1 MLNDIQVMQ
10 NILDEF
16 LEFSKN
22 QKTEKVKEISLID
35 LYDFL
40 NRNSMNLHD
49 KLQWYLSLKNKERK
63 VYLRIN
69 NLSRALNN
77 LIENAVLYGTQIK
90 ISIIEKKARLL
101 IHIEDNGP
109 GIPVDK
115 IEEAV
120 KPFVR
125 LDHSRNLNKPHG
137 VGLGLSIA
145 SDLIKIH
152 GGNLYLKKSRDLGG
166 LKASLTLPL

>member
-1 MLNDIQVMQ
+1 MNLQEKLHWH
-10 NILDEF
+10 LD
-16 LEFSKN
+16 LKN
-22 QKTEKVKEISLID
+22 Q
-35 LYDFL
+35 
-40 NRNSMNLHD
+40 
-49 KLQWYLSLKNKERK
+49 QRK
-63 VYLRIN
+63 VNLRPN

-77 LIENAVLYGTQIK
+77 LIENAVFYGSQIK
-90 ISIIEKKARLL
+90 ISVIEKKARLL

-109 GIPVDK
+109 GIPSDK
-115 IEEAV
+115 TTEAV

-125 LDHSRNLNKPHG
+125 LDNSRNLNKPHG

-152 GGNLYLKKSRDLGG
+152 GGNLYLKKSEDLGG

>member
-1 MLNDIQVMQ
+1 MRPQ
-10 NILDEF
+10 NL
-16 LEFSKN
+16 
-22 QKTEKVKEISLID
+22 
-35 LYDFL
+35 
-40 NRNSMNLHD
+40 
-49 KLQWYLSLKNKERK
+49 
-63 VYLRIN
+63 LRAI
-69 NLSRALNN
+69 NN
-77 LIENAVLYGTQIK
+77 LIENADFHASKIK
-90 ISIIEKKARLL
+90 ISIVEKETRLH

-109 GIPVDK
+109 GIPSDK
-115 IEEAV
+115 IKEAI

-152 GGNLYLKKSRDLGG
+152 GGNLNLKKSKNLGG